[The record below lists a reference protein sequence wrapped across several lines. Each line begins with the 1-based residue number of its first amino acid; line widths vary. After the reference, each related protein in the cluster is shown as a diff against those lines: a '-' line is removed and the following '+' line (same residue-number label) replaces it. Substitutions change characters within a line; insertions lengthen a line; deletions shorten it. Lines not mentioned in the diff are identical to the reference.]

1 MQIDF
6 GSSILPKIPS
16 LYPLPASAEQSTK
29 LYAPPEASN
38 NRFFRVASG
47 RMYVVELRSLVDG
60 RYDAG
65 DDFRPSPILRLR
77 AAVIRASS
85 FPPRRIPAGMGS
97 RGSWRNG
104 SVTR

>member
-1 MQIDF
+1 MMQIDF

-47 RMYVVELRSLVDG
+47 RIYVVEL
-60 RYDAG
+60 
-65 DDFRPSPILRLR
+65 
-77 AAVIRASS
+77 
-85 FPPRRIPAGMGS
+85 
-97 RGSWRNG
+97 
-104 SVTR
+104 

>member
-38 NRFFRVASG
+38 NRYFRVVS
-47 RMYVVELRSLVDG
+47 RNMYVVELRSLVDG
-60 RYDAG
+60 RYNAG
-65 DDFRPSPILRLR
+65 NHFWSQTILRLR
-77 AAVIRASS
+77 AAVICASPLPS
-85 FPPRRIPAGMGS
+85 CTIPTGM
-97 RGSWRNG
+97 
-104 SVTR
+104 